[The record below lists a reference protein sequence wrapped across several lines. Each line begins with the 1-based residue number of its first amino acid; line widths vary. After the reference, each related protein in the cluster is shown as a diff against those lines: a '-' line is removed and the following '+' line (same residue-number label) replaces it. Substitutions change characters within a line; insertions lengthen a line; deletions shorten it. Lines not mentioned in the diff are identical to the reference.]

1 MNWHSAGGGA
11 TSAGA
16 VETRA
21 ASGIEHFDKSQG
33 TLRRRVEACEVGR
46 AAVMLVSDYR
56 ARSPG
61 EMVHF
66 DAWLPH
72 RRHDFPLK
80 LTT

>member
-11 TSAGA
+11 ISAGA

-21 ASGIEHFDKSQG
+21 ASGIEHFDESQG

-46 AAVMLVSDYR
+46 AAVMLVSDY
-56 ARSPG
+56 ASAVTG

-66 DAWLPH
+66 DAGFH
-72 RRHDFPLK
+72 IAGMIFH
-80 LTT
+80 